1 MMKRTLTLALCAT
14 ALIACEKKEYCSNDP
29 NAAPDAAT
37 CYAVQD
43 YGRTYKHFFQ
53 PKNAWVGDP
62 MPFYDNGRFH
72 IFYLY
77 DQRPAP
83 ATFHPWYSATT
94 TDLVNYTDNGE
105 AIACGADGS
114 HEDALGTGSVFKDGN
129 TYYAF
134 YTGHNGDLDPKEIIY
149 WATSTDLKTWTKDTQ
164 HFFRAPDGY
173 DRNEFRDPIVFKE
186 GNAYKMLLS
195 TRADIGAGVW
205 KAVVAQFTS
214 TNLKNWTKDPNTPFF
229 YTDPSA
235 FMVECPDVFTQG
247 NYQYLI
253 FSNIEESVRRVQYR
267 YRRIGSTDWITPA
280 QQDLDDR
287 VFYAG
292 KTATDGTHRY
302 IWGWN
307 PSRINY
313 EDNAA
318 YHWGGSLAVHELTQN
333 ADGTLNV
340 KMPTAFDSKQAVSA
354 SLGSI
359 SLDNNTRVFDRL
371 GTGFNK
377 IVAKIKA
384 NTATEFGVMFG
395 ACGNL
400 YETYRVTL
408 NLNKGELQ
416 LNRVIRDGGNAT
428 INSIKLPAN
437 ANKEYTVKIVQEGSA
452 AAVYVN
458 DAVALSIRCYKMNQN
473 PWGIFANGTANF
485 QF

>member
-1 MMKRTLTLALCAT
+1 MKRTLTLALCAT

-164 HFFRAPDGY
+164 HSFRAPDGY

-195 TRADIGAGVW
+195 TRADIGSGVW
-205 KAVVAQFTS
+205 KAVVAQFT
-214 TNLKNWTKDPNTPFF
+214 
-229 YTDPSA
+229 
-235 FMVECPDVFTQG
+235 
-247 NYQYLI
+247 
-253 FSNIEESVRRVQYR
+253 YR
-267 YRRIGSTDWITPA
+267 P
-280 QQDLDDR
+280 
-287 VFYAG
+287 
-292 KTATDGTHRY
+292 
-302 IWGWN
+302 
-307 PSRINY
+307 
-313 EDNAA
+313 
-318 YHWGGSLAVHELTQN
+318 
-333 ADGTLNV
+333 
-340 KMPTAFDSKQAVSA
+340 
-354 SLGSI
+354 
-359 SLDNNTRVFDRL
+359 
-371 GTGFNK
+371 
-377 IVAKIKA
+377 
-384 NTATEFGVMFG
+384 
-395 ACGNL
+395 
-400 YETYRVTL
+400 
-408 NLNKGELQ
+408 
-416 LNRVIRDGGNAT
+416 
-428 INSIKLPAN
+428 
-437 ANKEYTVKIVQEGSA
+437 
-452 AAVYVN
+452 
-458 DAVALSIRCYKMNQN
+458 
-473 PWGIFANGTANF
+473 
-485 QF
+485 